1 MDESAIFKD
10 IVAALSGGN
19 PVEAERL
26 CRIVLGETPDHV
38 DALLALA
45 MSLHA
50 QRRTDDATQAFAHLT
65 QVQPQSGV
73 HWSNYATILA
83 ETGQAEESEAAWRRA
98 LECDPGDPEP
108 YIQIGQMLVARKD
121 YTAARDMLLDA
132 FERDRDAPRPRIL
145 AARACALALDFRGCE
160 DLLKPWRTWLP
171 LQDGYLQVELARS
184 LLLLA
189 DAPGAKFALQELL
202 ARHPDRAD
210 ARIQLARVEER
221 LNLLDA
227 AEAALQPLDTM
238 DLGEYLRKQ
247 VLHVR
252 ALLASRRKDPEL
264 ARTLLE
270 QAGPVN
276 ELDYAYYYELG
287 NVCDK
292 LGAADAAMQALR
304 EAHARHVTELKH
316 SAPKNFESD
325 ASPLPGAVRKLSP
338 EEFARWPRYRA
349 PDSLNSPVF
358 VVGFPRSGTTLL
370 EQMLDAHPQLQSMDE
385 TPFFERLA
393 SKLRA
398 HDPRILDDL
407 SVLRQYDCDELRK
420 KYFLLT
426 TERIERRADVRLVD
440 KNPLNMLWLPI
451 MHRLFPAAKIILCVR
466 HPCDV
471 VLSCYMQNFRSAV
484 LGAACENLE
493 RLAAAYVQ
501 AMLTWLQHASVIQPD
516 VLVSR
521 YEDLVADTK
530 AQTQRIAG
538 FLDLDDASPM
548 LQFDSRAR
556 EKAFIQTPSYSQVIE
571 QVNTKGLGRWQ
582 RYREWFE
589 PVLPTLQPML
599 DHWGYS
605 ANLSSSGTNGA

>member
-10 IVAALSGGN
+10 IVTALSGGN

-26 CRIVLGETPDHV
+26 SRSVLAETPDHI

-65 QVQPQSGV
+65 QVQPESGV

-83 ETGQAEESEAAWRRA
+83 ETGRAEESEAAWRRA
-98 LECDPGDPEP
+98 LECDPDDPEP

-121 YTAARDMLLDA
+121 YSAARDMLLDA

-160 DLLKPWRTWLP
+160 DLLKPWRSWLP
-171 LQDGYLQVELARS
+171 LQDEYLQVELARS

-189 DAPGAKFALQELL
+189 DAPGAKLALQELL
-202 ARHPDRAD
+202 ARRPDSAD
-210 ARIQLARVEER
+210 ARILLARVEER
-221 LNLLDA
+221 LNLLDE
-227 AEAALQPLDTM
+227 AEATLRPLDAMATS
-238 DLGEYLRKQ
+238 DAVRHQ
-247 VLHVR
+247 VCNAR
-252 ALLASRRKDPEL
+252 ALLALRRGNPER
-264 ARTLLE
+264 ARELLE
-270 QAGPVN
+270 QSGPIQDTDYPYWF
-276 ELDYAYYYELG
+276 ELA

-292 LGAADAAMQALR
+292 LRDPAAAMRALH
-304 EAHARHVTELKH
+304 EAHARQVAEFKH
-316 SAPKNFESD
+316 ATPECFAAD
-325 ASPLPGAVRKLSP
+325 ALPLPGAVREITP
-338 EEFARWPRYRA
+338 EEFARWPQYRA
-349 PDSLNSPVF
+349 PDSHNSPVF

-370 EQMLDAHPQLQSMDE
+370 EQMLDAHPRLQSMDE

-393 SKLRA
+393 GKLRA
-398 HDPRILDDL
+398 HDPRILQDL

-426 TERIERRADVRLVD
+426 AERIQRRADARLVD
-440 KNPLNMLWLPI
+440 KNPLNMLWLPLI
-451 MHRLFPAAKIILCVR
+451 YRLFPAAKIVLCVR

-501 AMLTWLQHASVIQPD
+501 AMRTWLQHASVLGPD

-521 YEDLVADTK
+521 YEDLVADTP
-530 AQTQRIAG
+530 AQTERIAD
-538 FLDLDDASPM
+538 FLGIDDATPM
-548 LQFDSRAR
+548 LQFDRRAR
-556 EKAFIQTPSYSQVIE
+556 AKAYIQTPSYSQVIE
-571 QVNTKGLGRWQ
+571 PVNSKGLDRWHA
-582 RYREWFE
+582 YREWFE
-589 PVLPTLQPML
+589 PILPALQPML
-599 DHWGYS
+599 EHWGYS